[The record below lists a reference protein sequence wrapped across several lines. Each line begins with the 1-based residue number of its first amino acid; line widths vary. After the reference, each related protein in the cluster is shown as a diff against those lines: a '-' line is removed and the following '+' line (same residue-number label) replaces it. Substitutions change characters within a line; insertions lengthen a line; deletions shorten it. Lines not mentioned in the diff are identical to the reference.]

1 MKPYI
6 DLLKDVLVNGK
17 DHNDRTG
24 TGTKR
29 VFGRQIRFDL
39 RDGFPLCT
47 TKEVNIK
54 SVYAELLWF
63 ISGSSNRNALRAL
76 RWGSQHYNNDS
87 KKTIWDGNYNDQ
99 AKKLGYVNGYLGPV
113 YGYQWRFANGVDQL
127 AQVEKQI
134 RENPDSRR
142 IILDAWN
149 PADIDKMSLPPC
161 HVLQHWWVEEGV
173 LSLQVY
179 QRSWD
184 LFLGAPFN
192 IASYALLMHMMARV
206 TGTKVG
212 ELIFSAGD
220 CHVYLNHLEQVTEQ
234 VSREPLRLPTID
246 FIGFQQTIDDFC
258 IDDLIFTGSYLHH
271 PKLTGDMSS

>member
-6 DLLKDVLVNGK
+6 DLLKDVLENGK

-47 TKEVNIK
+47 TKEVNIQA
-54 SVYAELLWF
+54 VYSELLWF
-63 ISGSSNRNALRAL
+63 ISGSSNRNALRAI

-87 KKTIWDGNYNDQ
+87 KSTIWDGNYEDQ
-99 AKKLGYVNGYLGPV
+99 GKKLGYRDGYLGPV

-127 AQVEKQI
+127 AIVEKQI

-161 HVLQHWWVEEGV
+161 HVLQHWWVEDGH

-179 QRSWD
+179 QRSVD
-184 LFLGAPFN
+184 TILGLPFN
-192 IASYALLMHMMARV
+192 IASYASLIHMMAKV
-206 TGTKVG
+206 TNTIPT
-212 ELIFSAGD
+212 ELIMSLGD
-220 CHVYLNHLEQVTEQ
+220 THIYLDHLEQAAEQ
-234 VSREPLRLPTID
+234 ITRDPKKLPTIE
-246 FIGFQQTIDDFC
+246 FIGEQKTIDDFTMN
-258 IDDLIFTGSYLHH
+258 DLVLLNYFHH
-271 PKLTGDMSS
+271 PKISARMSS

>member
-6 DLLKDVLVNGK
+6 DLLKDVLENGK

-39 RDGFPLCT
+39 KDGFPLCT
-47 TKEVNIK
+47 TKDVNIQA
-54 SVYAELLWF
+54 VYSELLWF
-63 ISGSSNRNALRAL
+63 ISGSSNRNALRAI
-76 RWGSQHYNNDS
+76 RWGSEHYDNDN
-87 KKTIWDGNYNDQ
+87 KPTIWDGNYEDQ
-99 AKKLGYVNGYLGPV
+99 GKKLGYHDGYLGPV

-127 AQVEKQI
+127 VNVEKQI

-161 HVLQHWWVEEGV
+161 HVLQHWWVENGV

-179 QRSWD
+179 QRSVD
-184 LFLGAPFN
+184 SFLGFPFN
-192 IASYALLMHMMARV
+192 VASYAMLIHMMAKV
-206 TGTKVG
+206 TNTQPG
-212 ELIFSAGD
+212 ELIMSLGD
-220 CHVYLNHLEQVTEQ
+220 THIYLDHIKQVTEQ
-234 VSREPLRLPTID
+234 VSREPKKLPTIE
-246 FIGFQQTIDDFC
+246 FIGDQNTIDDFHMG
-258 IDDLIFTGSYLHH
+258 DLVLRDYQHH
-271 PKLTGDMSS
+271 PKLIGKMSS

>member
-6 DLLKDVLVNGK
+6 DLLKDVLENGK

-39 RDGFPLCT
+39 KDGFPLCT
-47 TKEVNIK
+47 TKEVNIQA
-54 SVYAELLWF
+54 VYSELLWF
-63 ISGSSNRNALRAL
+63 ISGSSNRNALRAI
-76 RWGSQHYNNDS
+76 RWGNEHYNNNS
-87 KKTIWDGNYNDQ
+87 KPTIWDGNYNDQ
-99 AKKLGYVNGYLGPV
+99 AKKLGYKDGYLGPV

-127 AQVEKQI
+127 SLVEKQI

-142 IILDAWN
+142 IILDSWN

-161 HVLQHWWVEEGV
+161 HVLQQWWVEDNV

-192 IASYALLMHMMARV
+192 IASYALMMHMMAKV
-206 TGTKVG
+206 TGREVG

-220 CHVYLNHLEQVTEQ
+220 CHIYLDHLDQVREQI
-234 VSREPLRLPTID
+234 SRKPYPLESEIHFHGNQKTL
-246 FIGFQQTIDDFC
+246 DDFEMN
-258 IDDLIFTGSYLHH
+258 DLIFHSYQHH
-271 PKLTGDMSS
+271 PKLTGKMSS